1 MNLGHAQSDVWNV
14 EDAEK
19 NLTKALKVYKALQ
32 GENHRIVAATLNYL
46 GYAYE
51 QSGKVQQGK
60 EMLEKAVG
68 IMDKNYPPSHPG
80 NPLSYLFYI
89 PIYLSLWRIITQ
101 NRIIVQEQWY
111 TSS

>member
-51 QSGKVQQGK
+51 LSGKVQQGK
-60 EMLEKAVG
+60 EMLEKAIG
-68 IMDKNYPPSHPG
+68 IIDKNYSTSHPG
-80 NPLSYLFYI
+80 NSLSFFFTYLYFYL
-89 PIYLSLWRIITQ
+89 YG
-101 NRIIVQEQWY
+101 E
-111 TSS
+111 